1 MNNSAKPDKAF
12 KLPENALY
20 RSHIEICR
28 MLQLL
33 AKKHTSIHAD
43 IGINKMFISQVL
55 FVDLRAEH
63 FVISFCANKSLN
75 SKVLQLPSLKFTANF
90 QDAHVAFEVSNPAEV
105 QFSGQPAI
113 QFALPHTLIVYNRRE
128 HPRIPLS
135 PNLSLRCIADASGVV
150 PFESYITDISHD
162 GLGGILYDYG
172 IKLKPKTILK
182 GCRIITP
189 NGTAIVADLELRHV
203 AAITLPDGTLANHA
217 GLRFIQRPGEIAE
230 LISFF
235 IRDLDKR

>member
-1 MNNSAKPDKAF
+1 MSTPARPNNTAPH
-12 KLPENALY
+12 ENVLY

-28 MLQLL
+28 ILQ
-33 AKKHTSIHAD
+33 AIVKSDSSVSAE
-43 IGINKMFISQVL
+43 IGDGRIFVSHILQIDPHMEYFI
-55 FVDLRAEH
+55 
-63 FVISFCANKSLN
+63 ISYCANKSLN
-75 SKVLQLPSLKFTANF
+75 NKLFELPSLKFTSNYRN
-90 QDAHVAFEVSNPAEV
+90 AHLIFAVSNPVET
-105 QFSGQPAI
+105 QFNGQPAI
-113 QFALPHTLIVYNRRE
+113 QFALPHTLIIYNRRE

-162 GLGGILYDYG
+162 GLGGILYDRG

-189 NGTAIVADLELRHV
+189 NGTAVVADLELRHV

-235 IRDLDKR
+235 IRDLDKQ